1 MDILKYVFDRAL
13 GFIEGRIC
21 RCMIAMIL
29 SVCSLNSAY
38 ASRRHPMNDAVH
50 QILIVYDNNTLKGNL
65 TPAWGFSC
73 LIILPPYQI
82 LFDSG
87 GDPSILLKNM
97 HEMDIDPEKIDTVVL
112 SHGHGDHV
120 GGLSGFLRYQHRVT
134 VYLPKSFP
142 KRFKEEVGLMGAD
155 VKQVGG
161 SVMIHPGVYTTGELG
176 GGLKEQ
182 SLFLKTCQGLI
193 IITGCAHPGIVEIVT
208 HVRKLFEE
216 NVYLL
221 IGGFHLMGKSPKEL
235 REIAKKLDELKVERI
250 APCHCSGDAAR
261 GFFKQYY
268 GDNYI
273 TCAAGL
279 VIEMPHPKE

>member
-1 MDILKYVFDRAL
+1 MYIFKHVFDRAS

-21 RCMIAMIL
+21 SCIIAVIL
-29 SVCSLNSAY
+29 SACSLHSAY
-38 ASRRHPMNDAVH
+38 ASWRHPMNAAAR
-50 QILIVYDNNTLKGNL
+50 QILIVYDNNSIKGDL

-82 LFDSG
+82 LFDTG

-97 HEMDIDPEKIDTVVL
+97 HKMGIDPQKIDTVLL

-120 GGLSGFLRYQHRVT
+120 GGLSGVLQYQQDVT
-134 VYLPKSFP
+134 VYLPQSFP
-142 KRFKEEVGLMGAD
+142 NRFKEEVGLIGAD
-155 VKQVGG
+155 VEEVGG
-161 SVMIHPGVYTTGELG
+161 SVMIHPAVYTTGELG

-182 SLFLKTCQGLI
+182 SLVVKTCQGLV
-193 IITGCAHPGIVEIVT
+193 IITGCAHSGIVEIVA
-208 HVRKLFEE
+208 HVRKLFKE

-221 IGGFHLMGKSPKEL
+221 IGGFHLMGKSQKEL

-250 APCHCSGDAAR
+250 APCHCSGDTAR
-261 GFFKQYY
+261 EFFKQYY

-273 TCAAGL
+273 TCTVGL
-279 VIEMPHPKE
+279 VIGMPHLEE

>member
-1 MDILKYVFDRAL
+1 
-13 GFIEGRIC
+13 
-21 RCMIAMIL
+21 
-29 SVCSLNSAY
+29 
-38 ASRRHPMNDAVH
+38 MNDAAH
-50 QILIVYDNNTLKGNL
+50 QILIVYDNNTLKGDL

-97 HEMDIDPEKIDTVVL
+97 HEMDIDLEKIDTVVL

-134 VYLPKSFP
+134 AYLPRSFP
-142 KRFKEEVGLMGAD
+142 KRFKKEVRLMGAD
-155 VKQVGG
+155 VEEVGE

-176 GGLKEQ
+176 GSLREQ
-182 SLFLKTCQGLI
+182 SLVLKTCQGLV
-193 IITGCAHPGIVEIVT
+193 IITGCAHPGIVEIVE

-235 REIAKKLDELKVERI
+235 REITKKLDALKVERI
-250 APCHCSGDAAR
+250 APCHCSGDTAR
-261 GFFKQYY
+261 DFFKQYY

-273 TCAAGL
+273 TCSTGL
-279 VIEMPHPKE
+279 VIDMPHPEE

>member
-1 MDILKYVFDRAL
+1 
-13 GFIEGRIC
+13 
-21 RCMIAMIL
+21 
-29 SVCSLNSAY
+29 
-38 ASRRHPMNDAVH
+38 MNAAAR
-50 QILIVYDNNTLKGNL
+50 QILIVYDNNTLKGDL
-65 TPAWGFSC
+65 IPAWGFSC
-73 LIILPPYQI
+73 LIILPPYHI

-120 GGLSGFLRYQHRVT
+120 GGISRLLQHQHRVI

-155 VKQVGG
+155 VEEVGG
-161 SVMIHPGVYTTGELG
+161 SVMIHPGVYATGELG

-182 SLFLKTCQGLI
+182 SLVLKTCQGLV
-193 IITGCAHPGIVEIVT
+193 IITGCAHPGIVEIVE
-208 HVRKLFEE
+208 HVRELFEE

-235 REIAKKLDELKVERI
+235 MEIAKKLDELKIERI

-261 GFFKQYY
+261 AFFKQYY

-279 VIEMPHPKE
+279 VIEIPHPKE

>member
-1 MDILKYVFDRAL
+1 
-13 GFIEGRIC
+13 
-21 RCMIAMIL
+21 MIL
-29 SVCSLNSAY
+29 SAFSLHSAY
-38 ASRRHPMNDAVH
+38 ASRRHPMNDAAH
-50 QILIVYDNNTLKGNL
+50 QILIVYDNNPLQGDL
-65 TPAWGFSC
+65 IPAWGFSC

-97 HEMDIDPEKIDTVVL
+97 HEMDIDPEKIDTVIL

-120 GGLSGFLRYQHRVT
+120 GGLSELLQYQHRVT

-155 VKQVGG
+155 VEEVGG

-182 SLFLKTCQGLI
+182 SLVLKTCQGLV
-193 IITGCAHPGIVEIVT
+193 IITGCAHPGIVEIVE

-235 REIAKKLDELKVERI
+235 RAIAKK
-250 APCHCSGDAAR
+250 
-261 GFFKQYY
+261 
-268 GDNYI
+268 
-273 TCAAGL
+273 
-279 VIEMPHPKE
+279 

>member
-1 MDILKYVFDRAL
+1 
-13 GFIEGRIC
+13 
-21 RCMIAMIL
+21 
-29 SVCSLNSAY
+29 
-38 ASRRHPMNDAVH
+38 MNDTAH
-50 QILIVYDNNTLKGNL
+50 QILIIYDNNTLKGDL

-82 LFDSG
+82 LFDTG

-120 GGLSGFLRYQHRVT
+120 GGLEEFLRYQHRVT
-134 VYLPKSFP
+134 VYLPRSFP
-142 KRFKEEVGLMGAD
+142 KRFKEGVGLMGAD
-155 VKQVGG
+155 VEEVGG
-161 SVMIHPGVYTTGELG
+161 SVMIHPSVYTSGELG

-182 SLFLKTCQGLI
+182 SLVLKTCQGLV
-193 IITGCAHPGIVEIVT
+193 IITGCAHPGIVEIVE
-208 HVRKLFEE
+208 HVRGLFEE

-250 APCHCSGDAAR
+250 APCHCSGDTAR
-261 GFFKQYY
+261 GFFRQYY

-279 VIEMPHPKE
+279 VIDMPHLEE